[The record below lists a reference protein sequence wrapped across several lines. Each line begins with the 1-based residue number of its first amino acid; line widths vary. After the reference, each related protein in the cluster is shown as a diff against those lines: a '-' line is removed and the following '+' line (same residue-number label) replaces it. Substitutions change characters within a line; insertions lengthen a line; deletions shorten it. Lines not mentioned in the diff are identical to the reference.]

1 MEGRTPGLASFSDPF
16 FVTAAI
22 AGGASM
28 ITTSQNRVAVIQANS
43 ANACGTVLVA
53 AVVHQ
58 RLSAMRSYSTQRT
71 RLPLGSMPA
80 FPQSKRRL
88 PEPRLEKPGSR
99 DSSSALHPRLWA
111 RLVLSKISRG

>member
-1 MEGRTPGLASFSDPF
+1 MEGRTPGWAFFSDPF

-43 ANACGTVLVA
+43 ANVCGTGLVA

-58 RLSAMRSYSTQRT
+58 RLLGVRPYSTQRT
-71 RLPLGSMPA
+71 RLPLGCMPA

-88 PEPRLEKPGSR
+88 PESRLEKPGSR
-99 DSSSALHPRLWA
+99 D
-111 RLVLSKISRG
+111 